1 VIKISK
7 IKGFF
12 NLITFLSRN
21 IFYSFKMSKF
31 GEVEFE
37 NYKIE
42 PLKRRNLQETL
53 ELYKQLHD
61 GTGLSLEKRLLLRFA
76 GSKFCYILVSEK
88 GEIFGLELYYFNKR
102 DIIEKTIHQGYT
114 GFKAGYR
121 GMGIGTKARRY
132 ALQHF
137 AKIDFLRGV
146 SSRVSLDNI
155 PSLRGNIK
163 LGFEIK
169 EKYWD
174 DNEQKERVYLV
185 CDLDKYRV
193 NKK

>member
-1 VIKISK
+1 
-7 IKGFF
+7 
-12 NLITFLSRN
+12 
-21 IFYSFKMSKF
+21 MSKF

-88 GEIFGLELYYFNKR
+88 GEIFGLGLYYFNKR
-102 DIIEKTIHQGYT
+102 DIIEKTIHIGYT
-114 GFKAGYR
+114 GLKKEYR
-121 GMGIGTKARRY
+121 GMGIGAVAFRN
-132 ALQHF
+132 ALRHF
-137 AKIDFLRGV
+137 AKIDVLRGI

-155 PSLRGNIK
+155 PSLKGNIK
-163 LGFEIK
+163 VGKVRHLFEIK

-174 DNEQKERVYLV
+174 ENEQKERVYLV

>member
-1 VIKISK
+1 
-7 IKGFF
+7 
-12 NLITFLSRN
+12 
-21 IFYSFKMSKF
+21 
-31 GEVEFE
+31 
-37 NYKIE
+37 
-42 PLKRRNLQETL
+42 
-53 ELYKQLHD
+53 
-61 GTGLSLEKRLLLRFA
+61 LLRFA

-88 GEIFGLELYYFNKR
+88 GEVFGLELYYFNKR

-137 AKIDFLRGV
+137 AKIDVLRGV

-155 PSLRGNIK
+155 PSLKGNIK

-174 DNEQKERVYLV
+174 ENEQKERVYLV

>member
-1 VIKISK
+1 MSK
-7 IKGFF
+7 IKGVF
-12 NLITFLSRN
+12 NLITFLGRN

-31 GEVEFE
+31 EKIELE

-42 PLKRRNLQETL
+42 PLKRKNLKETL
-53 ELYKQLHD
+53 ELYKKLHN
-61 GTGLSLEKRLLLRFA
+61 GNGISLEKRLMLKFV

-88 GEIFGLELYYFNKR
+88 GEVFGLGLYYFNKK
-102 DIIEKTIHQGYT
+102 DIIEKTIHVGYT
-114 GFKAGYR
+114 GLKAGYR

-137 AKIDFLRGV
+137 AKIDVLRGV

-155 PSLRGNIK
+155 PSLKGNIK
-163 LGFEIK
+163 VGFEIK

-174 DNEQKERVYLV
+174 ENEQKERVYLV

>member
-1 VIKISK
+1 
-7 IKGFF
+7 
-12 NLITFLSRN
+12 
-21 IFYSFKMSKF
+21 MSKF

-88 GEIFGLELYYFNKR
+88 GEIFGLGLYYFNKR
-102 DIIEKTIHQGYT
+102 DIIEKTIHVGYT
-114 GFKAGYR
+114 GMKKEFR
-121 GMGIGTKARRY
+121 GMGIGTVAFRN

-137 AKIDFLRGV
+137 AKIDVLRGV

-155 PSLRGNIK
+155 PSLIGKSKGNI
-163 LGFEIK
+163 FEIK

-174 DNEQKERVYLV
+174 ENEQKERVYLV

>member
-1 VIKISK
+1 
-7 IKGFF
+7 
-12 NLITFLSRN
+12 
-21 IFYSFKMSKF
+21 MSKF
-31 GEVEFE
+31 GEVEIE

-76 GSKFCYILVSEK
+76 GSKFCYILLSEK
-88 GEIFGLELYYFNKR
+88 DEIFGLGLYYFNKR
-102 DIIEKTIHQGYT
+102 DIIEKTIHEGYI
-114 GFKAGYR
+114 GMKKEYR
-121 GMGIGTKARRY
+121 GMGIGTVARRN
-132 ALQHF
+132 ALQYF

-174 DNEQKERVYLV
+174 ENEQKERVYLV

-193 NKK
+193 NIK

>member
-1 VIKISK
+1 
-7 IKGFF
+7 
-12 NLITFLSRN
+12 
-21 IFYSFKMSKF
+21 MPKF
-31 GEVEFE
+31 GEVKIE

-76 GSKFCYILVSEK
+76 GSKFCYILISEK
-88 GEIFGLELYYFNKR
+88 DDIFGLGLYYFNKR
-102 DIIEKTIHQGYT
+102 DIIEKTIHVGYT
-114 GFKAGYR
+114 GMKKEFR
-121 GMGIGTKARRY
+121 GRGIGIVAFRN

-137 AKIDFLRGV
+137 AKIDVLRGV

-155 PSLRGNIK
+155 PSSKGNIK
-163 LGFEIK
+163 LGEIK

-174 DNEQKERVYLV
+174 ENEQKERVYLV

>member
-1 VIKISK
+1 
-7 IKGFF
+7 
-12 NLITFLSRN
+12 
-21 IFYSFKMSKF
+21 MSKF
-31 GEVEFE
+31 EKIELE

-42 PLKRRNLQETL
+42 PLKRKNLKETL
-53 ELYKQLHD
+53 ELYKKLHN
-61 GTGLSLEKRLLLRFA
+61 GNGISLEKRLMLKFV

-88 GEIFGLELYYFNKR
+88 GEVFGLGLYYFNKK
-102 DIIEKTIHQGYT
+102 DIIEKTIHVGYT
-114 GFKAGYR
+114 GLKAGYR

-155 PSLRGNIK
+155 PALRGNIK

-174 DNEQKERVYLV
+174 ENEQKERVYLV